1 MPDTTQ
7 QMTRAAKT
15 QEALAKRAIEQ
26 LAIIGGE
33 LTRDDDITYNGKA
46 WNVPDQYR
54 GNLKTAS
61 RDFSRFVEAQEEIIQ
76 VTRLFD
82 YRPLDGA
89 HAVYQMLKA
98 YFGYAQTKARQGI
111 FGKVPPN
118 EVDIS
123 VGFIDG
129 IEQHLTVPFGSDMVL
144 PGLPGAVMT
153 ITQQRS
159 ALGNLLY
166 LSTNCRRADKT
177 AVEGFY
183 TVVQK
188 FLEENSIYRGKAVNG
203 AMQFFDTD
211 KINPDLFV
219 YSAQVWADAETHIFS
234 PMRDTALLTQ
244 RGYGSKRV
252 VLLEGPY
259 GTGKSGLGR
268 TSAKVAVA
276 AEWTAIICRP
286 GVDDP
291 FDVLNTARL
300 YQPALIFIEDI
311 DTIAA
316 SMDPN
321 YVTKLLD
328 TFDGFGNK
336 DLKMQLVLTTN
347 HADRIHKGMLRP
359 GRLDALIHIGE
370 MDRPGVERLARI
382 VCGDALRDDVDFDA
396 VYKATDE
403 YMPAFVREGL
413 ERSIRY
419 SIARTQK
426 VSDISTEDLVH
437 SLESLR
443 AQHAMQMAANDQH
456 EKLPPL
462 DTMFKR
468 MIVENATPSSEAI
481 ESAVDERIEARI
493 NGAVL
498 RKPNGDTIGQILT
511 N

>member
-1 MPDTTQ
+1 MPEET
-7 QMTRAAKT
+7 TRARS
-15 QEALAKRAIEQ
+15 QEALAKRAVQQ
-26 LAIIGGE
+26 LAIIGGQ
-33 LTRDDDITYNGKA
+33 LTRDDDITYEGKA
-46 WNVPDQYR
+46 WNVPAQYR
-54 GNLKTAS
+54 GNLRNAS
-61 RDFSRFVEAQEEIIQ
+61 RDFGRFVEAQEEIIN
-76 VTRLFD
+76 VSRLFS
-82 YRPLDGA
+82 YRPHDGA
-89 HAVYQMLKA
+89 HATYQMLKL
-98 YFGYAQTKARQGI
+98 YFGYAQTKARQGM
-111 FGKVPPN
+111 FGKTPPT

-123 VGFIDG
+123 VGYIDG
-129 IEQHLTVPFGSDMVL
+129 VEQHITVPFGSDMVL
-144 PGLPGAVMT
+144 PGLPGAIMT
-153 ITQQRS
+153 ITAQRS
-159 ALGNLLY
+159 PLGQLLY
-166 LSTNCRRADKT
+166 LSTNCRRADKAT
-177 AVEGFY
+177 VEGFY
-183 TVVQK
+183 SEVQRY
-188 FLEENSIYRGKAVNG
+188 LEAHSIYRGKAVNG

-219 YSAQVWADAETHIFS
+219 YSEQVWADAETHIFS
-234 PMRDTALLTQ
+234 PMRDTELLTA

-276 AEWTAIICRP
+276 AGWTAIICRP

-300 YQPALIFIEDI
+300 YQPALIFIEDV

-370 MDRPGVERLARI
+370 MDRPGVERLAHI
-382 VCGDALRDDVDFDA
+382 VCGDALRDDVDYDA
-396 VYKATDE
+396 VYTATDQ

-419 SIARTQK
+419 SIARTQQ
-426 VSDISTEDLVH
+426 VADISTDDLVH
-437 SLESLR
+437 SLNSLR

-456 EKLPPL
+456 TKLPPL
-462 DTMFKR
+462 DQMFR
-468 MIVENATPSSEAI
+468 QMIEEHATPSSSTI
-481 ESAVDERIEARI
+481 EDAVDERIEYRLA
-493 NGAVL
+493 GAAIV
-498 RKPNGDTIGQILT
+498 KPDGTRFASIQT